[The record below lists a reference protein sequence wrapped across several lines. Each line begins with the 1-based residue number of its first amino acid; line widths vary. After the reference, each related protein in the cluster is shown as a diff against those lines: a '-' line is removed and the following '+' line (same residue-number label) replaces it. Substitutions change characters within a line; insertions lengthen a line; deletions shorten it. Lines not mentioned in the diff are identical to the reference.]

1 MPRKLLLLGLF
12 VILSLS
18 SAFDVAA
25 KPRQW
30 QDATVIGA
38 GGLSGGGV
46 GVVHGLYLIKT
57 EKITYVIPNYSK
69 GPVLE
74 HWLVFPADGHT
85 KIAVNGSKIH
95 ILDTEGRD
103 RAVRV
108 VWTIV
113 TKP

>member
-1 MPRKLLLLGLF
+1 MYRKLLLSG
-12 VILSLS
+12 VSMILLVSA
-18 SAFDVAA
+18 AFDAAA

-38 GGLSGGGV
+38 GGLSNGGV

-57 EKITYVIPNYSK
+57 EEITYVIPNYSK

-74 HWLVFPADGHT
+74 HWLVLPADGHT
-85 KIAVNGSKIH
+85 KIAVDGSKIH
-95 ILDTEGRD
+95 ILDAEGRD

>member
-1 MPRKLLLLGLF
+1 MRRKLLLLGLF

-18 SAFDVAA
+18 SVFDVAA

-38 GGLSGGGV
+38 GGLSNGGV
-46 GVVHGLYLIKT
+46 CVVHGLYLIKT
-57 EKITYVIPNYSK
+57 EEITYVVPNYSK

-74 HWLVFPADGHT
+74 HWLVLPADGRT
-85 KIAVNGSKIH
+85 KIAVDGSKIH
-95 ILDTEGRD
+95 ILDAEGRD
-103 RAVRV
+103 RTVRV
-108 VWTIV
+108 VWTIL